1 MKNWFLNQIKII
13 MKKYLLLTALIILL
27 ILSSLYGISQKVR
40 ADRLEESL
48 SKEQKINDNFRKQAQ
63 LQIEEAR
70 KAVIKAV
77 EKTNSIQLKKEK

>member
-1 MKNWFLNQIKII
+1 